1 VVRRSPLLWGYAQTR
16 WTLRRLREVCSWLRL
31 RTDAGLGQL
40 RRRLKI
46 TWQRGRSYI
55 HSPDPD
61 YEAKWA
67 AVQAVRAVVSGP
79 DPAPD
84 QVVVYL
90 DEHGVGRQPTLAP
103 TWAASPDDA
112 PHAPRSTKADTIVL
126 RLLGSLDHQTG
137 RVLYHRG
144 SHITVSTQV
153 AFYQRLAAAYPQ
165 ATRIWVVLD
174 NWPVH
179 HHPDLLVALEPQE
192 TPWLLPLPPSWPT
205 EPSPQARARWGHLHL
220 PIQLVPLP
228 TYASWLNPIE
238 KLWRWLNADIVHLHP
253 HADDL
258 PTLRE
263 RIDGFLDQFAAG
275 STDLLRYVGLQPHGS
290 PPN

>member
-1 VVRRSPLLWGYAQTR
+1 MVRRSPLLWGGEQTR

-40 RRRLKI
+40 LHRWHI

-67 AVQAVRAVVSGP
+67 AVLAARAEAI
-79 DPAPD
+79 APD
-84 QVVVYL
+84 RVLVYL
-90 DEHGVGRQPTLAP
+90 DEHTVPRQPSLAAA
-103 TWAASPDDA
+103 WAASPDDA
-112 PHAPRSTKADTIVL
+112 PHAQRSTKADTRT

-137 RVLYHRG
+137 RVLYHRA
-144 SHITVSTQV
+144 SHITVRSLV
-153 AFYQRLAAAYPQ
+153 AFYQRLCAAYPQ

-179 HHPDLLVALEPQE
+179 RHPDLLVALEPQE

-205 EPSPQARARWGHLHL
+205 DPSPQARARWGQLHL

-253 HADDL
+253 HADNL
-258 PTLRE
+258 PMLRA
-263 RIDGFLDQFAAG
+263 RVDGFLDQFAAG
-275 STDLLRYVGLQPHGS
+275 SADLLHYVGLRPHDS
-290 PPN
+290 HPQ